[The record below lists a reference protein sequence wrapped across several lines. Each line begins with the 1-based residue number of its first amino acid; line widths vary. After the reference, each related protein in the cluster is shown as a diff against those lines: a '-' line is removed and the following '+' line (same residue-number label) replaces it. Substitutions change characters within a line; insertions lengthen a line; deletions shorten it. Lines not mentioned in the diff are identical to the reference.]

1 MVSMPEQDPPSLHIR
16 DLPRVNEISLVLARN
31 GFGHLLGIMGI
42 SAPSKTK
49 GEPRKKTP
57 IAKRIRRALADLGPT
72 FVKFGQVLSVRPDIL
87 PRSVIEE
94 LETLR
99 DHVPAMPAAQVRT
112 ILESEFDCPLEDLF
126 SSFDFEPIGS
136 ASIAQVHRAQLKEG
150 PFVAV
155 KVQRA
160 GIVKKIRSDIHL
172 LYSLAQLLE
181 GRLQLPG
188 IHTPVEIVREFDHA
202 LTGELDFLSELRA
215 AERMRKVL
223 DDIEGIHV
231 PEMYPQ
237 WSTHRVLVM
246 ELIEGQALDKA
257 IPELNEESRQQV
269 AHVLM
274 EATYQQVFVAGYFHG
289 DPHPG
294 NILLRADG
302 TLVFLDFGVT
312 GMLTGS
318 MQDLLVTAFTSL
330 IFRDAENLALTLHRA
345 GAVRQR
351 VDLKA
356 FTLAIETKMA
366 EYYGAS
372 LDDLSSKA
380 TFVDMVNL
388 CTTYGIGL
396 PPEFAVLSRAITLV
410 EASTRAMLPGVDIVE
425 EVQPYARRLFVSQF
439 SPEKMAEETARWM
452 VQTRGY
458 LKELPTQLT
467 QVLLDLEK
475 GAIQIQ
481 TRNADADALREEI
494 RLAAQR
500 MSITAVASVT
510 TLASVIVLAAWSPE
524 ILGVPVLGI
533 IALLGFGLGLGL
545 FGMLWGH
552 FLLMD
557 LLKPRIWK
565 KRVMDLLR
573 FLWWRK
579 EEH

>member
-1 MVSMPEQDPPSLHIR
+1 MGRVLEEVEGVH
-16 DLPRVNEISLVLARN
+16 LP
-31 GFGHLLGIMGI
+31 
-42 SAPSKTK
+42 T
-49 GEPRKKTP
+49 
-57 IAKRIRRALADLGPT
+57 
-72 FVKFGQVLSVRPDIL
+72 
-87 PRSVIEE
+87 
-94 LETLR
+94 
-99 DHVPAMPAAQVRT
+99 
-112 ILESEFDCPLEDLF
+112 
-126 SSFDFEPIGS
+126 
-136 ASIAQVHRAQLKEG
+136 
-150 PFVAV
+150 
-155 KVQRA
+155 
-160 GIVKKIRSDIHL
+160 
-172 LYSLAQLLE
+172 
-181 GRLQLPG
+181 
-188 IHTPVEIVREFDHA
+188 
-202 LTGELDFLSELRA
+202 
-215 AERMRKVL
+215 
-223 DDIEGIHV
+223 
-231 PEMYPQ
+231 MYPQ

-246 ELIEGQALDKA
+246 ELIEGKSMERASPDLDSEA
-257 IPELNEESRQQV
+257 RTQL
-269 AHVLM
+269 AHTLM
-274 EATYQQVFVAGYFHG
+274 EATYHQVFVAGYFHG

-294 NILLRADG
+294 NILVQEDG
-302 TLVFLDFGVT
+302 TVVFLDFGVT

-345 GAVRQR
+345 GAVRER

-356 FTLAIETKMA
+356 FTLSIETKMA

-372 LDDLSSKA
+372 LDDLNSKA

-396 PPEFAVLSRAITLV
+396 PPEFAVLSRAVTLV
-410 EASTRAMLPGVDIVE
+410 EASVRGMLPEVDIVE

-439 SPEKMAEETARWM
+439 SPEKVAEETARWM

-481 TRNADADALREEI
+481 IQNPDASALREEI

-524 ILGVPVLGI
+524 IFGVPVLGI

-557 LLKPRIWK
+557 ILKPKIWK
-565 KRVMDLLR
+565 KRMMDLFR

-579 EEH
+579 EEP

>member
-1 MVSMPEQDPPSLHIR
+1 MAQQHPPSLHIR

-31 GFGHLLGIMGI
+31 GFGHLINLMGI
-42 SAPSKTK
+42 SSPSRSGDPEGKR
-49 GEPRKKTP
+49 PP
-57 IAKRIRRALADLGPT
+57 FAKRIRQALVDLGPT

-99 DHVPAMPAAQVRT
+99 DHVPPMPEALVRT
-112 ILESEFDCPLEDLF
+112 ILEKEFDGPLEETF
-126 SSFDFEPIGS
+126 TSFDFDPLGS

-150 PFVAV
+150 TFVAV

-188 IHTPVEIVREFDHA
+188 IHTPVEIVKEFDHA
-202 LTGELDFLSELRA
+202 LTGELDFLAELRA
-215 AERMRKVL
+215 AERMGRVL
-223 DDIEGIHV
+223 EEVDGVHV
-231 PEMYPQ
+231 PTMYPQ

-246 ELIEGQALDKA
+246 ELIEGKSMDRA
-257 IPELNEESRQQV
+257 IPELDEETRTRL
-269 AHVLM
+269 AHTLM
-274 EATYQQVFVAGYFHG
+274 EATYHQVFVAGYFHG

-294 NILLRADG
+294 NILVQEDG
-302 TLVFLDFGVT
+302 TVVFLDFGVT

-345 GAVRQR
+345 GAVRER

-356 FTLAIETKMA
+356 FTLSIETKMA
-366 EYYGAS
+366 EYYGAT
-372 LDDLSSKA
+372 LDDLNSKA

-396 PPEFAVLSRAITLV
+396 PPEFAVLSRAVTLV
-410 EASTRAMLPGVDIVE
+410 EASVRAMLPEIDIVE

-439 SPEKMAEETARWM
+439 SPEKMAEEAARWM
-452 VQTRGY
+452 VQTRGH

-481 TRNADADALREEI
+481 TRNPDDRALREEI
-494 RLAAQR
+494 RIAAQR

-524 ILGVPVLGI
+524 IFGIPVLGI

-552 FLLMD
+552 FLLVD
-557 LLKPRIWK
+557 ILKPKIWK
-565 KRVMDLLR
+565 KRMMDLFR

-579 EEH
+579 EEP

>member
-1 MVSMPEQDPPSLHIR
+1 MAQQQPPSLHIR

-31 GFGHLLGIMGI
+31 GFGHLLNLMGI
-42 SAPSKTK
+42 SSPSRSGDSEGKR
-49 GEPRKKTP
+49 PP
-57 IAKRIRRALADLGPT
+57 FAKRIRQALVDLGPT

-99 DHVPAMPAAQVRT
+99 DHVPSMPEATVRT
-112 ILESEFDCPLEDLF
+112 ILEKEFDCPLEEIF
-126 SSFDFEPIGS
+126 TSFDFEPLGS

-150 PFVAV
+150 TFVAV

-188 IHTPVEIVREFDHA
+188 IHTPVEIVKEFDHA

-215 AERMRKVL
+215 AERMGRVL
-223 DDIEGIHV
+223 EEVDGVHI
-231 PEMYPQ
+231 PTMYAQ
-237 WSTHRVLVM
+237 WSTHRILVM
-246 ELIEGQALDKA
+246 ELIEGKSIDRAISELD
-257 IPELNEESRQQV
+257 EETRSRL
-269 AHVLM
+269 AHTLM
-274 EATYQQVFVAGYFHG
+274 EATYHQVFVAGYFHG

-294 NILLRADG
+294 NILVQEDG
-302 TLVFLDFGVT
+302 TVVFLDFGVT

-345 GAVRQR
+345 GAVRER

-356 FTLAIETKMA
+356 FTLSIETKMT
-366 EYYGAS
+366 EYYGAT
-372 LDDLSSKA
+372 LDDLNSKA

-396 PPEFAVLSRAITLV
+396 PPEFAVLSRAVTLV
-410 EASTRAMLPGVDIVE
+410 EASVRAMLPGVDIVE

-452 VQTRGY
+452 VQTRGH

-467 QVLLDLEK
+467 QLLLDLEK

-481 TRNADADALREEI
+481 TRNPDDRALREEI
-494 RLAAQR
+494 RIAAQR

-524 ILGVPVLGI
+524 IWGVPVLGI
-533 IALLGFGLGLGL
+533 IALLGFGLGLSL

-552 FLLMD
+552 FLLVD
-557 LLKPRIWK
+557 ILKPKIWK
-565 KRVMDLLR
+565 KRMMELFR

-579 EEH
+579 EEP